1 MIRVRHISKR
11 YRDTVAVD
19 DVSLDVREGEVFGLL
34 GPNGAGKTTT
44 MEMVEG
50 LRPPDTGEIVI
61 DGLDVVRE
69 RQRVKKVIG
78 IQLQATALFERLTV
92 REILRLY
99 ASFYDETL
107 PIQDILS
114 LFHLE
119 EKAEDW
125 VKHLSGGQKQR
136 LAIGLAVIHD
146 PKVLFLDEPTT
157 GLDPQARRG
166 LWDIIHTLQ
175 QSGKTIVLSTHYME
189 EAEALCDRIAI
200 MDAGKVIALDTP
212 SGLIRRLDSDSVV
225 EFVVPDGLDVSRFQ
239 SLAGVKRV
247 KKVDDG
253 KGVQLLTDVLQ
264 QTLKELID
272 LSEHGTFKI
281 NGLRTRTATL
291 EDVFLHLTGKRLKDR

>member
-253 KGVQLLTDVLQ
+253 KGVQLLTDALQ

-291 EDVFLHLTGKRLKDR
+291 EDVFLHLTGKRLKD

>member
-92 REILRLY
+92 REMLRLY
-99 ASFYDETL
+99 ASFYGETQ
-107 PIQDILS
+107 PTQDILS
-114 LFHLE
+114 RFHLE

-253 KGVQLLTDVLQ
+253 KGVQLLTDALQ

-291 EDVFLHLTGKRLKDR
+291 EDVFLHLTGKRLKD

>member
-1 MIRVRHISKR
+1 LIRVRHISKR

-92 REILRLY
+92 REMLRLY
-99 ASFYDETL
+99 ASFYGETQ
-107 PIQDILS
+107 PTQDILS
-114 LFHLE
+114 RFHLE

-253 KGVQLLTDVLQ
+253 KGVQLLTDALQ

-291 EDVFLHLTGKRLKDR
+291 EDVFLHLTGKRLKD

>member
-92 REILRLY
+92 REMLRLY
-99 ASFYDETL
+99 ASFYGETQ
-107 PIQDILS
+107 PTQDILS
-114 LFHLE
+114 RFHLE

-253 KGVQLLTDVLQ
+253 KGVQLLTDALQ

-272 LSEHGTFKI
+272 LSEHGMFKI
-281 NGLRTRTATL
+281 TGLRTRTATL
-291 EDVFLHLTGKRLKDR
+291 EDVFLHLTGKRLKD

>member
-92 REILRLY
+92 REMLRLY
-99 ASFYDETL
+99 ASFYGETQ
-107 PIQDILS
+107 PTQDILS
-114 LFHLE
+114 RFHLE

-200 MDAGKVIALDTP
+200 MDAGRVIALDTP
-212 SGLIRRLDSDSVV
+212 SGLIRSLDSDSVV

-253 KGVQLLTDVLQ
+253 KGVQLLTDALQ

-291 EDVFLHLTGKRLKDR
+291 EDVFLHLTGKRLKD

>member
-50 LRPPDTGEIVI
+50 LRQPDTGEIVI

-92 REILRLY
+92 REMLRLY

-225 EFVVPDGLDVSRFQ
+225 EFVVPDGLDVSHFQ

-272 LSEHGTFKI
+272 LSEHGMFKI
-281 NGLRTRTATL
+281 TGLRTRTATL
-291 EDVFLHLTGKRLKDR
+291 EDVFLHLTGKRLKD

>member
-50 LRPPDTGEIVI
+50 LRQPDTGEIVI
-61 DGLDVVRE
+61 DGMDVVFE

-253 KGVQLLTDVLQ
+253 KGVQLLTDALQ

-291 EDVFLHLTGKRLKDR
+291 EDVFLHLTGKRLKD

>member
-50 LRPPDTGEIVI
+50 LRQPDTGEIVI

-200 MDAGKVIALDTP
+200 MDAGRVIALDTP
-212 SGLIRRLDSDSVV
+212 SGLIRSLDSDSVV

-272 LSEHGTFKI
+272 LSEHGMFKI
-281 NGLRTRTATL
+281 TGLRTRTATL
-291 EDVFLHLTGKRLKDR
+291 EDVFLHLTGKRLKD

>member
-92 REILRLY
+92 REMLRLY
-99 ASFYDETL
+99 ASFYGETQ
-107 PIQDILS
+107 PTQDILS
-114 LFHLE
+114 RFHLE

-247 KKVDDG
+247 KKVDNG
-253 KGVQLLTDVLQ
+253 KGVQLLTDALQ

-291 EDVFLHLTGKRLKDR
+291 EDVFLHLTGKRLKD

>member
-92 REILRLY
+92 REMLRLY
-99 ASFYDETL
+99 ASFYGETQ
-107 PIQDILS
+107 PTQDILS
-114 LFHLE
+114 RFHLE

-291 EDVFLHLTGKRLKDR
+291 EDVFLHLTGKRLKD

>member
-92 REILRLY
+92 REMLRLY
-99 ASFYDETL
+99 ASFYGETQ
-107 PIQDILS
+107 PTQDILS
-114 LFHLE
+114 RFHLE

-125 VKHLSGGQKQR
+125 VKHLSGGQNSASRSALPSFTIRKYC
-136 LAIGLAVIHD
+136 
-146 PKVLFLDEPTT
+146 FWTN
-157 GLDPQARRG
+157 RRP
-166 LWDIIHTLQ
+166 
-175 QSGKTIVLSTHYME
+175 V
-189 EAEALCDRIAI
+189 
-200 MDAGKVIALDTP
+200 
-212 SGLIRRLDSDSVV
+212 
-225 EFVVPDGLDVSRFQ
+225 
-239 SLAGVKRV
+239 
-247 KKVDDG
+247 
-253 KGVQLLTDVLQ
+253 
-264 QTLKELID
+264 
-272 LSEHGTFKI
+272 
-281 NGLRTRTATL
+281 
-291 EDVFLHLTGKRLKDR
+291 